1 MINLKKKSTV
11 PNMIYLDLNVND
23 YLCVKQSA
31 AAAGICGR
39 STVSEQEVE
48 TAPLSMLIRMRSS
61 VSWSNES

>member
-1 MINLKKKSTV
+1 
-11 PNMIYLDLNVND
+11 MIYLDLNVND